1 MTSTTK
7 QYQIGLVIYPDMTQL
22 DITGPFQVF
31 SFIPNAQVLILWKNL
46 EPVRSDRGLTILPTL
61 TFDQCPN
68 LDVLCIPGGPG
79 QIKMMQDEEVLQFL
93 RQQGETAKFITSV
106 CTGSLILA
114 AAGLLQGYRAA
125 CHWAFRDHLAML
137 GVEVETQRVVI
148 DRNRITG
155 GGVTAGIDFGL
166 TVASQLCGEEM
177 AKTIQLLL
185 EYNPAP
191 PFDAGS
197 PEVAGAALV
206 EQVKVLGKPMLEAS
220 LATTRKTAAKI
231 GLDV

>member
-1 MTSTTK
+1 MTDMTE

-31 SFIPNAQVLILWKNL
+31 SFIPNAQVLMLWKNL
-46 EPVRSDRGLTILPTL
+46 EPVRSANGLTILPTL
-61 TFDQCPN
+61 TFEQCPN

-79 QIKMMQDEEVLQFL
+79 QIEMMQDEEVLQFL
-93 RQQGETAKFITSV
+93 REQGKTAKFVTSV

-125 CHWAFRDHLAML
+125 CHWAFRDQLAML
-137 GVEVETQRVVI
+137 GVEVGTERVVI

-166 TVASQLCGEEM
+166 AVASQLCGEEM

-206 EQVKVLGKPMLEAS
+206 EQVKDLGKPILEAS
-220 LATTRKTAAKI
+220 LAATRKTALAM
-231 GLDV
+231 GFDV

>member
-1 MTSTTK
+1 MTDMTQ

-46 EPVRSDRGLTILPTL
+46 EPVRSHNGLTILPTL
-61 TFDQCPN
+61 TFEQCPN

-79 QIKMMQDEEVLQFL
+79 QIEMMQDEEVLQFL
-93 RQQGETAKFITSV
+93 RDQGKTAKFVTSV

-114 AAGLLQGYRAA
+114 AAELLQGYRAA
-125 CHWAFRDHLAML
+125 CHWAFRDQLAML
-137 GVEVETQRVVI
+137 GVEVGTERVVI

-166 TVASQLCGEEM
+166 AVASQLCGEEM

-206 EQVKVLGKPMLEAS
+206 EQVKNLAKPKLEAS
-220 LATTRKTAAKI
+220 LAATRKTAVAI
-231 GLDV
+231 GFDV

>member
-1 MTSTTK
+1 MTDMTE

-46 EPVRSDRGLTILPTL
+46 EPVRSANGLTILPTL
-61 TFDQCPN
+61 TFEQCPN

-79 QIKMMQDEEVLQFL
+79 QIEMMQDEEVLQFL
-93 RQQGETAKFITSV
+93 REQGKTAKFVTSV

-114 AAGLLQGYRAA
+114 AAELLQGYRAA
-125 CHWAFRDHLAML
+125 CHWAFRDQLAML
-137 GVEVETQRVVI
+137 GVEVGTERVVI

-166 TVASQLCGEEM
+166 AVASQLCGEEM

-197 PEVAGAALV
+197 PEVAGTALV
-206 EQVKVLGKPMLEAS
+206 EQVKDLGKPILEAS
-220 LATTRKTAAKI
+220 LAATKKTALAI
-231 GLDV
+231 GCDV